1 MQSSNRTTRTTNCQF
16 SCKFV
21 KIPIFPG
28 KSPICSCKSPFFLAP
43 KNAIAKFFRPN
54 KSSRPV
60 LFLARSWGGPQ
71 RTNGKPRV
79 FRSNTFLVSS
89 ILCSICFRVFF
100 HRGGGGV
107 LLCFRFL
114 RKKTMGFQ
122 VCGCFFAL
130 LGSQNAIF
138 KKKNNNPHTPPPRK
152 PENPSGI
159 WFLPLFFFG
168 EIRLSGSAS
177 GGSDWPTWRSRKAEK
192 SHWGALRGEP
202 TTLPENKKNDDCW
215 EIFEW
220 VNVFICEKWG
230 WSNLILV
237 FRHVNSSIFQ
247 SLIFRLRTCR

>member
-1 MQSSNRTTRTTNCQF
+1 MAILGINSLSSRGGVTGVPPLKKHQRCVFFLAQEYEISYVFPAMQSSNRTTRTTNCQF

-177 GGSDWPTWRSRKAEK
+177 GGSD
-192 SHWGALRGEP
+192 
-202 TTLPENKKNDDCW
+202 
-215 EIFEW
+215 
-220 VNVFICEKWG
+220 
-230 WSNLILV
+230 
-237 FRHVNSSIFQ
+237 
-247 SLIFRLRTCR
+247 